1 MISSIVKFS
10 KSLSV
15 KILVGIII
23 LPFVFWGMGDIFS
36 GGNQNIIASIDS
48 KKLSTKE
55 FVDYLNRLNLSNKER
70 QDLKKTDLIEKIL
83 SEYIGKEVIKLE
95 IENFGIILSD
105 YSLKEII
112 VNDKTFFKNDKFS
125 RTEYEK
131 FLLQNGI
138 TAPTFEK
145 NISEQE
151 KRRQLLTFLSRGI
164 YTPDFLVQ
172 SSFIKENQI
181 KDIKFLDLNEIYK
194 NIKVD
199 NNEIKKV
206 YEENIDL
213 FTQEYKSISF
223 SELTPS
229 NLTGQKEFDK
239 NFFNKIEIIEND
251 ILDGKNLE
259 KISANNNLKISKTDE
274 IDAKMKNINGV
285 KSQII
290 DDEVFKKIFSKKNI
304 NEPELIETKN
314 KYYIAEITKIN
325 KISGNMN
332 DDNVLKAITSQ
343 IKFKNKVNNNMS
355 IAKKISSGTFKEQ
368 EFKDFAKKN
377 NITIQTKKLNSL
389 ENQGP
394 FNEEIIKRI
403 FQLEDNEINLISD
416 RQFNKNFLIQV
427 DKTVYKKIDK
437 KSSDY
442 EKYKSQAKVN
452 LSNSIYFAYDKSI
465 NNKYE
470 IEINNKAIDRLKNS
484 F

>member
-48 KKLSTKE
+48 KKVSTKE
-55 FVDYLNRLNLSNKER
+55 FVDYLNQLNLGDKER
-70 QDLKKTDLIEKIL
+70 KDLKKTSLLENIL
-83 SEYIGKEVIKLE
+83 SEYIGKEIIKLE
-95 IENFGIILSD
+95 IEKIGIILSD

-112 VNDKTFFKNDKFS
+112 INDKTFFKDDKFS

-131 FLLQNGI
+131 FLIQNGI

-164 YTPDFLVQ
+164 YMPDFLVQ
-172 SSFIKENQI
+172 SAFIKENQI
-181 KDIKFLDLNEIYK
+181 KDIKFIDLNEIY
-194 NIKVD
+194 
-199 NNEIKKV
+199 NNNKIDIDEIKKV
-206 YEENIDL
+206 FEENKDL

-223 SELTPS
+223 TELTPM

-251 ILDGKNLE
+251 ILDG
-259 KISANNNLKISKTDE
+259 NNLKKIATENNLKVLITDE
-274 IDAKMKNINGV
+274 LDENRKNIKGV
-285 KSQII
+285 ESQII
-290 DDEVFKKIFSKKNI
+290 DLEVFKKIFLKKNI

-314 KYYIAEITKIN
+314 KYYIAEVAKIN
-325 KISGNMN
+325 KISGNLN
-332 DDNVLKAITSQ
+332 DQNVTKAITSQ

-355 IAKKISSGTFKEQ
+355 LAKKISSGNFKKQDFEN
-368 EFKDFAKKN
+368 FAKKN
-377 NITIQTKKLNSL
+377 NIAIKSKKLKNL
-389 ENQGP
+389 KDKGP

-403 FQLEDNEINLISD
+403 FQLKDNDINLISD
-416 RQFNKNFLIQV
+416 RKFEKNFLIQV
-427 DKTVYKKIDK
+427 EKTSYKKLD
-437 KSSDY
+437 KSSPDY
-442 EKYKSQAKVN
+442 ERYKSQAKVN
-452 LSNSIYFAYDKSI
+452 LSNSIYFAYDRNI